1 MQPRARLQ
9 LFYAPSTGKQPGE
22 PAPCPLNSLAAFSK
36 IVFVQ
41 HLIIFHSKAMIHN
54 SPFDLMTLHSLYLWT
69 NKNSTSHVTFSPIQI
84 ILSQKPKPTS
94 LLIFKTYNSTSPLLM
109 QCQTKRKKPVSSKS
123 GSKSQNSPTTTPKN
137 KTRFIYSNQI
147 PNALI
152 TFYHF
157 KERKGIQFLPISS
170 NKSNHRNSMRN

>member
-1 MQPRARLQ
+1 VQPRATLQ

-41 HLIIFHSKAMIHN
+41 YLIIFRSKAMIHN
-54 SPFDLMTLHSLYLWT
+54 SPFDRMTLHSLYLWT
-69 NKNSTSHVTFSPIQI
+69 NNNSTSHVTFSPIQI

-94 LLIFKTYNSTSPLLM
+94 LLIFNTYNSTSPLLM
-109 QCQTKRKKPVSSKS
+109 QCQTKRKKPPVSSKS
-123 GSKSQNSPTTTPKN
+123 GSKSQNPPATTPEN
-137 KTRFIYSNQI
+137 KTQFLNFNQI

-152 TFYHF
+152 PIYPF
-157 KERKGIQFLPISS
+157 K
-170 NKSNHRNSMRN
+170 